1 MSTEQAPATPRADA
15 GFVASPPTEG
25 WGLAAGCLAAATVL
39 GLTLQLT
46 NGNLREDAIL
56 GLTRA
61 LALALG
67 GIAASRLGRWTP
79 GVEAVLAV
87 LLGGALLL
95 QLEALVQEHPAM
107 YLRLGGPWPY
117 APLYL
122 RLAAEALIAG
132 ALLAGSE
139 RARRW
144 LVLALL
150 AVHFSLGVWL
160 LRTSP
165 SPWIDVFIFE
175 TQGVEALLQGR
186 NPYAMTFPNIYG
198 DGGFYGEGLVENGRL
213 LFGFPYPPLSL
224 YFSTLGKVLGGD
236 PRFAKLVAITLAA
249 GLMAYARGGRLG
261 AGAAALLLLTPRGLF
276 VLEQAWTEPFLIFLL
291 AATVFSACRFPR
303 ALPYVFGLLLAV
315 KQYTVF
321 MVPLLPLLTPL
332 RGRQL
337 WGLLWRAG
345 ATALAVSLPL
355 IVINVP
361 AFIRSVVT
369 LQLRQPFRM
378 DALSYLSWWV
388 TQGHPQPPVWI
399 AFAAVAVA
407 TALVLWRAPRTP
419 AGFAA
424 GVAFVYAIFFAF
436 NKQAFSN
443 YYYFVVG
450 ALCIAAAA
458 HVPVEPPASKPRD

>member
-1 MSTEQAPATPRADA
+1 VSTEHAPAVSRSDA
-15 GFVASPPTEG
+15 GTVASPVTEG

-46 NGNLREDAIL
+46 NGNLREDAIV

-61 LALALG
+61 LLLCLM

-79 GVEAVLAV
+79 RVEDMLAV

-95 QLEALVQEHPAM
+95 QLQVMMLEHPGM
-107 YLRLGGPWPY
+107 YLRLSGNWPY
-117 APLYL
+117 APLYW
-122 RLAAEALIAG
+122 RLATEALIAG

-139 RARRW
+139 RSRRW
-144 LVLALL
+144 LMLALL
-150 AVHFSLGVWL
+150 GVHFSLGAWL

-165 SPWIDVFIFE
+165 TPWIDVFVFE
-175 TQGVEALLQGR
+175 TQGVEAFLQGR
-186 NPYAMTFPNIYG
+186 NPYAITFPNIYG

-224 YFSTLGKVLGGD
+224 YLSTLGKVLGGD
-236 PRFAKLVAITLAA
+236 PRFARLVAITLAA

-276 VLEQAWTEPFLIFLL
+276 VLEQSWTEPFLVLLL
-291 AATVFSACRFPR
+291 AATVFCACRYPR
-303 ALPYVFGLLLAV
+303 ALPYVFGLMLAV

-321 MVPLLPLLTPL
+321 MLPLLPLLTPL

-345 ATALAVSLPL
+345 VTALAVSLPL
-355 IVINVP
+355 VVINVP
-361 AFIRSVVT
+361 AFMRSVVT
-369 LQLRQPFRM
+369 LQLHQPFRF
-378 DALSYLSWWV
+378 DSLSYLAWWV
-388 TQGHPQPPVWI
+388 SQGHPQPPVWI
-399 AFAAVAVA
+399 SFVGVAVA

-424 GVAFVYAIFFAF
+424 GVAFVYAVFFAF

-450 ALCIAAAA
+450 ALCIAVAARQ
-458 HVPVEPPASKPRD
+458 PPDAPAPQGR